1 VKKLKRKSRTLTD
14 SIGYILNRVAVHSFG
29 YGAILIDDDGN
40 IIDDLLDEDA
50 DCNKDIGPE
59 EKSEQSFETL

>member
-1 VKKLKRKSRTLTD
+1 
-14 SIGYILNRVAVHSFG
+14 VAVHSFG
-29 YGAILIDDDGN
+29 YGAILIDEDGN

-50 DCNKDIGPE
+50 DCNKDIEPE